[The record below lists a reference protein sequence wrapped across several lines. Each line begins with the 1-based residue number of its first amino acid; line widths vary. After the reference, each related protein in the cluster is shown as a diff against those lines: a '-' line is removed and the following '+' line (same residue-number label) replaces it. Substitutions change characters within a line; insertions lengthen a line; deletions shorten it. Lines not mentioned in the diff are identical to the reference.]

1 MTRILMAAAFTV
13 AMSAFALS
21 QTPNKG
27 AVLGRTE
34 AELIAL
40 SRKAVDDCA
49 GKEIVVVEDA
59 ALKNPFGVMAHATV
73 KGKFEAVELADA
85 ETRVEGDLAVV
96 TGRVVFK
103 GGLPEWQT
111 KESSSGVTIRFSRRK
126 GQWEFVSLCMG
137 KCAAE

>member
-1 MTRILMAAAFTV
+1 MTRILMAAALTMAV
-13 AMSAFALS
+13 SAFALS
-21 QTPNKG
+21 LTPNKG
-27 AVLGRTE
+27 AALGQTE
-34 AELIAL
+34 TELIAL
-40 SRKAVDDCA
+40 SQKAVDACV
-49 GKEIVVVEDA
+49 GKAIVVVEDA
-59 ALKNPFGVMAHATV
+59 APKTPFGVMATATV
-73 KGKFEAVELADA
+73 KGKFEALELADA